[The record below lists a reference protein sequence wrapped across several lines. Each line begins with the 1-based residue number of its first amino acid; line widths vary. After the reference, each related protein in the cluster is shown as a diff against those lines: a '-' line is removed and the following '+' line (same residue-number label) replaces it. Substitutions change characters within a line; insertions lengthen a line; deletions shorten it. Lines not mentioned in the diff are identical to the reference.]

1 MTPLIPRHKFY
12 RFRTRM
18 IVIML
23 ATMALIV
30 SVLVGLHYLNARTV
44 SQHIVETTNE
54 LLNIIQ
60 IAETK
65 IPTGETLQEA
75 MEKYIQELKAHGVSV
90 RIVDATG
97 DNSVIASTNPKEV
110 GKIIRPKKGVKK
122 KEPFRIYGRVG
133 DDDDDTI
140 SQEPYKITFPVVQGE
155 EVIGYSVLD
164 MPLDDFKK
172 LLNRIYLQRLL
183 TTLGILCIGALS
195 SIYLAVRFTRPIN
208 DLVAAAREVAAGN
221 LNFSIP
227 IKLNDEIG
235 TLSATFNEMIEK
247 LRESRKLEERLYQ
260 VEKQSTL
267 GRLAAG
273 IAHEIRNPLNY
284 INLSIDHVKTK
295 YQPAGAQEVEEYQ
308 KTLDNIKDEI
318 SRLKKMVNEFLEFG
332 RPAQLTL
339 QPWPVLS
346 ILSDALKLLE
356 RKIEAQQVEVKL
368 DVPSKGTPLMVD
380 HEQIKTCL
388 MNILINSLEAMPNG
402 GTLTISAVEDT
413 DQGIM
418 HLTIADS
425 GSGIA
430 EDVQAKVFDP
440 YFSTKETG
448 IGLGLAITK
457 KTIED
462 HGGKITLKSV
472 VNQGTT
478 ICVELPLASEP
489 APVSAA

>member
-1 MTPLIPRHKFY
+1 MTLLIARRKFY

-18 IVIML
+18 IAIML
-23 ATMALIV
+23 ATMALV
-30 SVLVGLHYLNARTV
+30 VAVLVGLHYFSVRTV
-44 SQHIVETTNE
+44 NQHIVETTTE

-65 IPTGETLQEA
+65 IPTGETYQEA
-75 MEKYIQELKAHGVSV
+75 MEKYIQELKGHGVSV

-110 GKIIRPKKGVKK
+110 GKIIQPKKGLKK
-122 KEPFRIYGRVG
+122 KGPFRIYGRVG
-133 DDDDDTI
+133 DDDDDTL
-140 SQEPYKITFPVVQGE
+140 SQGPYKITFPVVQGE
-155 EVIGYSVLD
+155 QVIGYSILD

-172 LLNRIYLQRLL
+172 LLDQIYLHRLL
-183 TTLGILCIGALS
+183 TTLGILCIGAFS
-195 SIYLAVRFTRPIN
+195 TIYLAVRFTRPIN

-260 VEKQSTL
+260 VEKQSTV

-284 INLSIDHVKTK
+284 ISLSIDHVKTK
-295 YQPAGAQEVEEYQ
+295 YQPEGPREVEEYQ

-332 RPAQLTL
+332 RPTKLML
-339 QPWPVLS
+339 QPWPLHS

-356 RKIEAQQVEVKL
+356 RKMEAQQVEVKL
-368 DVPSKGTPLMVD
+368 NVLSNGAPLMVD

-388 MNILINSLEAMPNG
+388 MNILINCLEAMPSG

-413 DQGIM
+413 DQEIM

-430 EDVQAKVFDP
+430 EDVQAKVFEP

-448 IGLGLAITK
+448 VGLGLAITK

-478 ICVELPLASEP
+478 IFVELPLAAEQPLVP
-489 APVSAA
+489 AA